1 MSKSQSD
8 INKEIALETAK
19 ARGYESTSD
28 MMDEI
33 RGQLNSDNPQTR
45 AIGEESARATV
56 ESLLA
61 LCLKQVFM
69 TESLPG
75 MYSDLVGKTD
85 AGVMTAGNTK
95 TYTVNNPTGI
105 TTYEK
110 TAFIPTGLTTKD
122 LNQFALNM
130 YSNPA
135 TKQLSKWAYKFMK
148 QQTLEIQEWL
158 PFFKEGTLNTFISQ
172 IQKDIQDV
180 YTLYM
185 YAKVCEIITSESNQD
200 TDTTQKI
207 SGKVVNG
214 NATNLFEAWI
224 EVLQHFNFMTQYNKD
239 YNADQSNNH
248 MYAANP
254 EDLLIFVSNKTL
266 TTTRNG
272 ILSQVFNAEV
282 MGAEAKQLRP
292 ENLKTLGKK
301 IVVGQNSEGT
311 TLTNTEDEWIN
322 DQTIIIVDIS
332 RIKHIV
338 QFDQA
343 GAQFFQKNVVHY
355 LSKNVWGA
363 IAMLPWCKKLIYK
376 NSNLRIVP
384 TQITK

>member
-1 MSKSQSD
+1 MSKSQAE

-19 ARGYESTSD
+19 ARGYSSTSD
-28 MMDEI
+28 MMGEI
-33 RGQLNSDNPQTR
+33 RNQLNSDNPQTR
-45 AIGEESARATV
+45 ALGEEAARSTV
-56 ESLLA
+56 EQLLA

-69 TESLPG
+69 TESLPS
-75 MYSDLVGKTD
+75 MYQELVGKTND
-85 AGVMTAGNTK
+85 GVMHAGNTK
-95 TYTVNNPTGI
+95 TYTVSNPTGI
-105 TTYEK
+105 TTYDK
-110 TAFIPTGLTTKD
+110 NAFIPTGLTTKD
-122 LNQFALNM
+122 LDQFALNM
-130 YSNPA
+130 YSNPSA
-135 TKQLSKWAYKFMK
+135 KTLSKWAYKFMK

-172 IQKDIQDV
+172 IQRDIQDV

-185 YAKVCEIITSESNQD
+185 YAKVCEIITSESDTD

-207 SGKVVNG
+207 SGKIVNG

-239 YNADQSNNH
+239 YNADQDNGH

-254 EDLLIFVSNKTL
+254 EDLLIFVSNKVL

-272 ILSQVFNAEV
+272 ILSQTFNAEL
-282 MGAEAKQLRP
+282 MGAESKQLKP

-301 IVVGQNSEGT
+301 IEIGTNSEGVK
-311 TLTNTEDEWIN
+311 LTNLDQEWIDDN
-322 DQTIIIVDIS
+322 TIIIVDIS

-343 GAQFFQKNVVHY
+343 GAQFFQKNVVNY
-355 LSKNVWGA
+355 ISKNVWGA

-376 NSNLRIVP
+376 NSNLTIAP
-384 TQITK
+384 TQVVR

>member
-200 TDTTQKI
+200 TASTQKI

-214 NATNLFEAWI
+214 NAANLFEAWI

-311 TLTNTEDEWIN
+311 TLTNTDDEWIN

>member
-1 MSKSQSD
+1 MSKSQAE

-19 ARGYESTSD
+19 ARGYNSTSD
-28 MMDEI
+28 MMGEI
-33 RGQLNSDNPQTR
+33 RAQLNSDNPQTR
-45 AIGEESARATV
+45 ALGEEAARGTV
-56 ESLLA
+56 EQLLA

-69 TESLPG
+69 TESLPSI
-75 MYSDLVGKTD
+75 YQELVGRTSD
-85 AGVMTAGNTK
+85 GVMHAGNTK
-95 TYTVNNPTGI
+95 TYTVSNPTGI
-105 TTYEK
+105 TTYDK

-130 YSNPA
+130 YSNPSA
-135 TKQLSKWAYKFMK
+135 KTLSKWAYKFMK

-172 IQKDIQDV
+172 IQRDIQDV

-185 YAKVCEIITSESNQD
+185 YAKVCNIITSESTTDNDTNQA
-200 TDTTQKI
+200 I
-207 SGKVVNG
+207 SGKIVNG

-224 EVLQHFNFMTQYNKD
+224 EVLQHFNYMTQYNKD
-239 YNADQSNNH
+239 YNADQSNKH

-254 EDLLIFVSNKTL
+254 EDLLIFVSNKVL

-272 ILSQVFNAEV
+272 ILSQTFNAEL
-282 MGAEAKQLRP
+282 MGAESKQLKP

-301 IVVGQNSEGT
+301 ILISENSEGT
-311 TLTNTEDEWIN
+311 VLENVNQEWIDDN
-322 DQTIIIVDIS
+322 TIIIVDIS
-332 RIKHIV
+332 RIKHLV

-343 GAQFFQKNVVHY
+343 GAQFFQKNVVNY
-355 LSKNVWGA
+355 ISKNVWGA

-376 NSNLRIVP
+376 NSNLTIAP
-384 TQITK
+384 TQVVR

>member
-1 MSKSQSD
+1 MSKSQAE

-19 ARGYESTSD
+19 ARGYNSTSD
-28 MMDEI
+28 MMGEI
-33 RGQLNSDNPQTR
+33 RAQLNSDNPQTR
-45 AIGEESARATV
+45 ALGEEAARGTV

-69 TESLPG
+69 TESLPSI
-75 MYSDLVGKTD
+75 YQELVGRTSD
-85 AGVMTAGNTK
+85 GVMHAGNTK
-95 TYTVNNPTGI
+95 TYTVSNPTGI
-105 TTYEK
+105 TTYDK

-130 YSNPA
+130 YSNPSA
-135 TKQLSKWAYKFMK
+135 KTLSKWAYKFMK

-172 IQKDIQDV
+172 IQRDIQDV

-185 YAKVCEIITSESNQD
+185 YAKVCNIITSESTTDDD
-200 TDTTQKI
+200 TNQKI
-207 SGKVVNG
+207 SGKVVTG

-224 EVLQHFNFMTQYNKD
+224 EVLQHFNYMTQYNKD
-239 YNADQSNNH
+239 YNADQTNKH

-254 EDLLIFVSNKTL
+254 EDLLIFVSNKVL

-272 ILSQVFNAEV
+272 ILSQTFNAEL
-282 MGAEAKQLRP
+282 MGAESKQLKP

-301 IVVGQNSEGT
+301 ILISENSEGT
-311 TLTNTEDEWIN
+311 VLENVDQEWIN
-322 DQTIIIVDIS
+322 DNTIIIVDIS
-332 RIKHIV
+332 RIKHLV

-343 GAQFFQKNVVHY
+343 GAQFFQKNVVNY
-355 LSKNVWGA
+355 ISKNVWGA

-376 NSNLRIVP
+376 NPNLTIAP
-384 TQITK
+384 TQVVK

>member
-1 MSKSQSD
+1 MSKSQAE

-19 ARGYESTSD
+19 ARGYNSTSD
-28 MMDEI
+28 MMGEI
-33 RGQLNSDNPQTR
+33 RAQLNSDNPQTR
-45 AIGEESARATV
+45 ALGEEAARGTV
-56 ESLLA
+56 EQLLA

-69 TESLPG
+69 TESLPSI
-75 MYSDLVGKTD
+75 YQELVGRTSD
-85 AGVMTAGNTK
+85 GVMHAGNTK
-95 TYTVNNPTGI
+95 TYTVSNPTGI
-105 TTYEK
+105 TTYDK

-130 YSNPA
+130 YSNPSA
-135 TKQLSKWAYKFMK
+135 KTLSKWAYKFMK

-172 IQKDIQDV
+172 IQRDIQDV

-185 YAKVCEIITSESNQD
+185 YAKVCNIITSESTTDNDTNQA
-200 TDTTQKI
+200 I
-207 SGKVVNG
+207 SGKIVNG

-224 EVLQHFNFMTQYNKD
+224 EVLQHFNYMTQYNKD
-239 YNADQSNNH
+239 YNADQANKH

-254 EDLLIFVSNKTL
+254 EDLLIFVSNKVL

-272 ILSQVFNAEV
+272 ILSQTFNAEL
-282 MGAEAKQLRP
+282 MGAESKQLKP

-301 IVVGQNSEGT
+301 ILISENSEGT
-311 TLTNTEDEWIN
+311 VLENVNQEWIDDN
-322 DQTIIIVDIS
+322 TIIIVDIS
-332 RIKHIV
+332 RIKHLV

-343 GAQFFQKNVVHY
+343 GAQFFQKNVVNY
-355 LSKNVWGA
+355 ISKNVWGA

-376 NSNLRIVP
+376 NSNLTIAP
-384 TQITK
+384 TQVVR

>member
-1 MSKSQSD
+1 MSKSQAE

-19 ARGYESTSD
+19 ARGYNSTSD
-28 MMDEI
+28 MMGEI
-33 RGQLNSDNPQTR
+33 RNQLNSDNPQTR
-45 AIGEESARATV
+45 ALGEEAARSTV
-56 ESLLA
+56 EQLLA

-75 MYSDLVGKTD
+75 MYADLVGRTSD
-85 AGVMTAGNTK
+85 GVMHAGNTK
-95 TYTVNNPTGI
+95 TYTVANPTGI
-105 TTYEK
+105 TTYDK
-110 TAFIPTGLTTKD
+110 TAFIPDGLTTKD

-130 YSNPA
+130 YSNPSA
-135 TKQLSKWAYKFMK
+135 KTLSKWAYKFMK

-172 IQKDIQDV
+172 IQADLQNV

-185 YAKVCEIITSESNQD
+185 YAKVCNIITSESN
-200 TDTTQKI
+200 TDTESTQKI
-207 SGKVVNG
+207 SGKVVEG
-214 NATNLFEAWI
+214 RATNLFEAWI
-224 EVLQHFNFMTQYNKD
+224 EVLQHFNYMTQYNKD
-239 YNADQSNNH
+239 YNADQTNKH

-254 EDLLIFVSNKTL
+254 EDLLIFVSNKVL

-272 ILSQVFNAEV
+272 ILSQTFNAEL
-282 MGAEAKQLRP
+282 MGAESKQLKP

-301 IVVGQNSEGT
+301 ILISENSEGT
-311 TLTNTEDEWIN
+311 VLENTQDEWIN
-322 DQTIIIVDIS
+322 DNTIIIVDIS

-343 GAQFFQKNVVHY
+343 GAQFFQKNVVNY

-376 NSNLRIVP
+376 NSNLTIAP
-384 TQITK
+384 TQVVR

>member
-1 MSKSQSD
+1 MSKSQAE

-19 ARGYESTSD
+19 ARGYNSTSD
-28 MMDEI
+28 MMGEI
-33 RGQLNSDNPQTR
+33 RAQLNSDNPQTR
-45 AIGEESARATV
+45 ALGEEAARGTV

-69 TESLPG
+69 TESLPSI
-75 MYSDLVGKTD
+75 YQELVGRTSD
-85 AGVMTAGNTK
+85 GVMHAGNTK
-95 TYTVNNPTGI
+95 TYTVSNPTGI
-105 TTYEK
+105 TTYDK
-110 TAFIPTGLTTKD
+110 AAFIPTGLTTKD

-135 TKQLSKWAYKFMK
+135 NKTLSKWAYKFMK

-172 IQKDIQDV
+172 IQRDIQDV

-185 YAKVCEIITSESNQD
+185 YAKVCNIITSESTTDNDTNQA
-200 TDTTQKI
+200 I
-207 SGKVVNG
+207 SGKIVNG

-224 EVLQHFNFMTQYNKD
+224 EVLQHFNYMTQYNKD
-239 YNADQSNNH
+239 YNADQTNKH

-254 EDLLIFVSNKTL
+254 EDLLIFVSNKVL

-272 ILSQVFNAEV
+272 ILSQTFNAEL
-282 MGAEAKQLRP
+282 MGAESKQLKP

-301 IVVGQNSEGT
+301 ILISENSEGT
-311 TLTNTEDEWIN
+311 VLENGEQEWIDDN
-322 DQTIIIVDIS
+322 TIIIVDIS
-332 RIKHIV
+332 RIKHLV

-343 GAQFFQKNVVHY
+343 GAQFFQKNVVNY
-355 LSKNVWGA
+355 ISKNVWGA

-376 NSNLRIVP
+376 NPNLTIAP
-384 TQITK
+384 TQVVR

>member
-1 MSKSQSD
+1 MSKSQAE

-19 ARGYESTSD
+19 ARGYSSTSD
-28 MMDEI
+28 MMGEI
-33 RGQLNSDNPQTR
+33 RAQLNSDNPQTR
-45 AIGEESARATV
+45 ALGEEAARGTV
-56 ESLLA
+56 EQLLA

-69 TESLPG
+69 TESLPS
-75 MYSDLVGKTD
+75 MYQELVGRTSD
-85 AGVMTAGNTK
+85 GVMHAGNTK
-95 TYTVNNPTGI
+95 TYTVSNPTGI
-105 TTYEK
+105 TTYDK

-130 YSNPA
+130 YSNPSA
-135 TKQLSKWAYKFMK
+135 KTLSKWAYKFMK

-172 IQKDIQDV
+172 IQRDIQDV

-185 YAKVCEIITSESNQD
+185 YAKVCNIITSESTTDDD
-200 TDTTQKI
+200 THQKI
-207 SGKVVNG
+207 SGKIVTG

-224 EVLQHFNFMTQYNKD
+224 EVLQHFNYMTQYNKD
-239 YNADQSNNH
+239 YNADQTNKH

-254 EDLLIFVSNKTL
+254 EDLLIFVSNKVL

-272 ILSQVFNAEV
+272 ILSQTFNAEL
-282 MGAEAKQLRP
+282 MGAESKQLKP

-301 IVVGQNSEGT
+301 ILISENSEGT
-311 TLTNTEDEWIN
+311 VLENVEQEWIN
-322 DQTIIIVDIS
+322 DNTIIIVDIS
-332 RIKHIV
+332 RIKHLV

-343 GAQFFQKNVVHY
+343 GAQFFQKNVVNY
-355 LSKNVWGA
+355 ISKNVWGA

-376 NSNLRIVP
+376 NPNLTIAP
-384 TQITK
+384 TQVVR

>member
-1 MSKSQSD
+1 MSKSQAE

-19 ARGYESTSD
+19 ARGYNSTSD
-28 MMDEI
+28 MMGEI
-33 RGQLNSDNPQTR
+33 RAQLNSDNPQTR
-45 AIGEESARATV
+45 ALGEEAARGTV
-56 ESLLA
+56 EQLLA

-69 TESLPG
+69 TESLPSI
-75 MYSDLVGKTD
+75 YQELVGRTSD
-85 AGVMTAGNTK
+85 GVMHAGNTK
-95 TYTVNNPTGI
+95 TYTVSNPTGI
-105 TTYEK
+105 TTYDK

-130 YSNPA
+130 YSNPSA
-135 TKQLSKWAYKFMK
+135 KTLSKWAYKFMK

-172 IQKDIQDV
+172 IQRDIQDV

-185 YAKVCEIITSESNQD
+185 YAKVCNIITSESTTDNDTNQA
-200 TDTTQKI
+200 I
-207 SGKVVNG
+207 SGKIVNG

-224 EVLQHFNFMTQYNKD
+224 EVLQHFNYMTQYNKD
-239 YNADQSNNH
+239 YNADQTNKH

-254 EDLLIFVSNKTL
+254 EDLLIFVSNKVL

-272 ILSQVFNAEV
+272 ILSQTFNAEL
-282 MGAEAKQLRP
+282 MGAESKQLKP

-301 IVVGQNSEGT
+301 ILISENSEGT
-311 TLTNTEDEWIN
+311 VLENVNQEWIDDN
-322 DQTIIIVDIS
+322 TIIIVDIS
-332 RIKHIV
+332 RIKHLV

-343 GAQFFQKNVVHY
+343 GAQFFQKNVVNY
-355 LSKNVWGA
+355 ISKNVWGA

-376 NSNLRIVP
+376 NSNLTIAP
-384 TQITK
+384 TQVVR